1 MINARSSAPLFRAIS
16 IAIGIRIAA
25 TALFHIVPVSTT
37 TATAKPS
44 GFFQKLSGTWR
55 GQGRITLA
63 GGNSQKIS
71 CRAYYNVK
79 NRGEGLGFAIRCASP
94 GNKIEL
100 RARIKDTNGRLSGT
114 WEERTFNATG
124 EVTGSVS
131 PTVVNLKINGAVSG
145 SVRISYS
152 NSRQK
157 VSISTATESL
167 RGIAISLRR

>member
-1 MINARSSAPLFRAIS
+1 MRSL
-16 IAIGIRIAA
+16 IAVS
-25 TALFHIVPVSTT
+25 ALFAVGAFLDFGPLKNTS
-37 TATAKPS
+37 ATAKPS
-44 GFFQKLSGTWR
+44 GIFHKLSGTWR

-63 GGNSQKIS
+63 GGNSQNIS
-71 CRAYYNVK
+71 CRAYYSVK
-79 NRGEGLGFAIRCASP
+79 NSGEGLGFAIRCASP

-124 EVTGSVS
+124 QVSGSVS
-131 PTVVNLKINGAVSG
+131 PSVVNLRIDGAVSG

-152 NSRQK
+152 NSRQQ

-167 RGIAISLRR
+167 RGIAINLRR

>member
-1 MINARSSAPLFRAIS
+1 MKSLLVFSAVV
-16 IAIGIRIAA
+16 A
-25 TALFHIVPVSTT
+25 TASVLHVAPMNSTT
-37 TATAKPS
+37 AMAKPS
-44 GFFQKLSGTWR
+44 GIFQKLSGTWR
-55 GQGRITLA
+55 GRGRITLA

-79 NRGEGLGFAIRCASP
+79 DRGEGLGFAIRCASP

-100 RARIKDTNGRLSGT
+100 RAKIKDTNGRLSGT

-124 EVTGSVS
+124 QVSGSVS